1 MSDTFDH
8 AGQAYASWE
17 AEIGHSFFGDS
28 IDPIFG
34 LNQRCI
40 APLKSHTQSHNTI
53 RTNNHDDDCD
63 GNDEHDYHASLKHKS
78 EPTTF
83 GKYKIANMSVEH
95 CKNAMKYI
103 LKTNPN
109 KLNQYQPILK
119 ALNNQIQANSQS
131 KGFALIDLDTGEIIE
146 LQDNNI

>member
-28 IDPIFG
+28 IDPIYG

-40 APLKSHTQSHNTI
+40 APLKSHTPSRTTI
-53 RTNNHDDDCD
+53 QTNNHDDDYD
-63 GNDEHDYHASLKHKS
+63 EDDEHDYFASLKHKS
-78 EPTTF
+78 NPTTF
-83 GKYKIANMSVEH
+83 GKYTISEMSTEH
-95 CKNAMKYI
+95 CKNAIKYI

-109 KLNQYQPILK
+109 KLKEYQPLIK
-119 ALNNQIQANSQS
+119 ALNNQIKTNSQS
-131 KGFALIDLDTGEIIE
+131 KGFAIIDLDTGEITE
-146 LQDNNI
+146 L